1 MELKRVV
8 KTLPHC
14 ILPFPEA
21 LGTLEVSNCH
31 RVGGAHIQRLK
42 TEDALST
49 GPLSFHESL
58 YFGEQLVLSF
68 DELEHAPPLKVSVPE
83 KVKEDLLP
91 SALLDEQFAE
101 LYAFLRLSLEQL
113 SLDGELLDEELEN
126 LVEEED
132 GLEGVGTEGEGEL
145 GLDQLR
151 HELVTHVFEEG
162 LRDPELDLQEAAR
175 PEAL

>member
-1 MELKRVV
+1 M
-8 KTLPHC
+8 
-14 ILPFPEA
+14 
-21 LGTLEVSNCH
+21 
-31 RVGGAHIQRLK
+31 
-42 TEDALST
+42 
-49 GPLSFHESL
+49 
-58 YFGEQLVLSF
+58 LSF

-83 KVKEDLLP
+83 KVEEDFLP